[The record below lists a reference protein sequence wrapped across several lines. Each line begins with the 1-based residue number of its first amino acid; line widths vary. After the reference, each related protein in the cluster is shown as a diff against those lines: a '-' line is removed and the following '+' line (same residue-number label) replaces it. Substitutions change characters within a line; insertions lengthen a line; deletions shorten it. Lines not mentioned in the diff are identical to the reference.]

1 MRPLESIHTTYPS
14 SDGKPMSESTEQF
27 DLIVYTK
34 LGLEHL
40 FAADPQVLVVGDLL
54 WYPREG
60 MPQIRR
66 AADVMVVFGRPKG
79 PRKSYLQWL
88 EGDVA
93 PQVVFEFISAG
104 NYAEEMLNKFVFY
117 ENYGVEE
124 YYTYDPAT
132 NALEIWLRQ
141 GKSLSPVAATEG
153 WVSPRLRVR
162 FSTKGG
168 KFRLSE
174 ADHGDRPFQTF
185 VEAKQSL
192 AREQERA
199 AQEYARAELLAQK
212 LRELGIDPD
221 TL

>member
-1 MRPLESIHTTYPS
+1 MRPIETTEISYPS

-40 FAADPQVLVVGDLL
+40 FIEQPEVLVVGDLL
-54 WYPREG
+54 WYPRQG

-66 AADVMVVFGRPKG
+66 AADVMVVFGRPQG
-79 PRKSYLQWL
+79 PRKSYLQWQ
-88 EGDVA
+88 EGGVA

-132 NALEIWLRQ
+132 NTLEVWLRQ
-141 GKSLSPVAATEG
+141 GKSLCPVAETEG

-162 FSTKGG
+162 FTTTGG
-168 KFRLSE
+168 RFRLSE

-185 VEAKQSL
+185 VEAKKLL
-192 AREQERA
+192 AHEQ
-199 AQEYARAELLAQK
+199 QRAEQLAQK

-221 TL
+221 AL